1 VSGMTVRGLEH
12 SAVFPDGS
20 SIGMRPL
27 DHGDGRQVSQFR
39 GQMSEESEYFRF
51 LVGGGSQIK
60 RWVPRLL
67 NSDQIDNLAHGAFAS
82 NRFGSTLVA
91 VAESIRY
98 EDRPDTAEFAMVAI
112 DPWQGMG
119 VGTLLARHLA
129 AYASATG
136 IRFWEAYSLAENR
149 RMERL
154 LNRIGTKVE
163 TRLDSRLVVTV
174 RDISTM

>member
-1 VSGMTVRGLEH
+1 MTIRRLES
-12 SAVFPDGS
+12 SAIFPDGS

-27 DHGDGRQVSQFR
+27 GHGDGRQVSQFR

-51 LVGGGSQIK
+51 LSGGGSQTSS
-60 RWVPRLL
+60 WVPRLL

-91 VAESIRY
+91 IAESIRY
-98 EDRPDTAEFAMVAI
+98 KDRPDTAEFAMVAI
-112 DPWQGMG
+112 DSWQGMG

-129 AYASATG
+129 ANASATG
-136 IRFWEAYSLAENR
+136 IRFWEAYALSENR

-174 RDISTM
+174 RDISGL